1 MAVLNTVLH
10 PPGTG
15 CCNVFLLFLH
25 LCLNF
30 TKPSVQRAILRLYG
44 NINYCFC
51 CVKYR
56 SFCTKQIPGF
66 TCGEKYW
73 AESRVYIVITPL
85 SVFSQVTPWKRRL
98 LKKPSLRQWYKCVKN
113 FKKIPIQSIYS
124 SVTEIVQCSYR
135 LGLFGGHILLFFL
148 FQLRLV
154 DKFVWMC
161 AVSTQMS

>member
-44 NINYCFC
+44 NTNYCFC

-73 AESRVYIVITPL
+73 AESRVNIVITPL

-98 LKKPSLRQWYKCVKN
+98 LKKQSLRQWYKCVKKNGYRVITVVSQN
-113 FKKIPIQSIYS
+113 FYS
-124 SVTEIVQCSYR
+124 VVTD
-135 LGLFGGHILLFFL
+135 LGGLEATFGGHILLFF
-148 FQLRLV
+148 
-154 DKFVWMC
+154 FVSIKTCW
-161 AVSTQMS
+161 